1 MRMAKK
7 KSKTTGNATVDG
19 IIKKYGHVV
28 ESGIELLE
36 RLGNL
41 KVIGI
46 SPALDL
52 ALGGG
57 LREGTCVAMAGDPK
71 TGKTTTALYFAAKA
85 QAVGK
90 NVYYV
95 CSEGRVDRHNLE
107 QIKGLDAEKV
117 QIIQS
122 SDDKTLSA
130 EDYLNI
136 IEKIIKEEEDVVVIC
151 DSTSSMCPRDELD
164 GEIRA
169 NVRNG
174 LPRLLAMFFKR
185 IANDIQR
192 TGAIAIFITHNI
204 ANTGGSRWAPAK
216 VADSGNKLQY
226 QISTNMA
233 ITHRGRWED
242 SDGKTIGQVAN
253 WVIKTSSAGGTP
265 NTTCA
270 SYIRYGVGIDE
281 TRELAELANELALI
295 NKAGAWY
302 TISCVLE
309 NVEDP
314 AIKNWI
320 ETNEPDDVE
329 KAFKFQ
335 GMAKLMKF
343 LDDNEDIR
351 NFVYDQ
357 LRDLVCV

>member
-1 MRMAKK
+1 
-7 KSKTTGNATVDG
+7 
-19 IIKKYGHVV
+19 
-28 ESGIELLE
+28 
-36 RLGNL
+36 
-41 KVIGI
+41 
-46 SPALDL
+46 
-52 ALGGG
+52 
-57 LREGTCVAMAGDPK
+57 
-71 TGKTTTALYFAAKA
+71 
-85 QAVGK
+85 
-90 NVYYV
+90 
-95 CSEGRVDRHNLE
+95 
-107 QIKGLDAEKV
+107 
-117 QIIQS
+117 
-122 SDDKTLSA
+122 
-130 EDYLNI
+130 
-136 IEKIIKEEEDVVVIC
+136 
-151 DSTSSMCPRDELD
+151 
-164 GEIRA
+164 
-169 NVRNG
+169 
-174 LPRLLAMFFKR
+174 
-185 IANDIQR
+185 
-192 TGAIAIFITHNI
+192 
-204 ANTGGSRWAPAK
+204 
-216 VADSGNKLQY
+216 
-226 QISTNMA
+226 MA

-242 SDGKTIGQVAN
+242 ADGKTIGQVAN

-335 GMAKLMKF
+335 GMAKLMTF

>member
-1 MRMAKK
+1 MAKK
-7 KSKTTGNATVDG
+7 KSKTTGNPTVDG
-19 IIKKYGHVV
+19 IIAKYGNVV

-36 RLGNL
+36 KLKNL

-46 SPALDL
+46 SPSLDL

-71 TGKTTTALYFAAKA
+71 TGKTTTALYFAGKA
-85 QAVGK
+85 QQQGK
-90 NVYYV
+90 NIYYI

-107 QIKGLDAEKV
+107 QIKGLDPEKV
-117 QIIQS
+117 NIVQS
-122 SDDKTLSA
+122 SDEKTLSA
-130 EDYLNI
+130 EDLLNI
-136 IEKIIKEEEDVVVIC
+136 MEKILKEERDVVMIC

-185 IANDIQR
+185 IANDVQR
-192 TGAIAIFITHNI
+192 TGAICIFITHNI
-204 ANTGGSRWAPAK
+204 ANTGGSRWAPSK

-242 SDGKTIGQVAN
+242 ADGKAIGQVAN

-281 TRELAELANELALI
+281 TRELAELASELSLI

-309 NVEDP
+309 NEEDP
-314 AIKNWI
+314 VIKNWI
-320 ETNEPDDVE
+320 ATNKPSDVA

-335 GMAKLMKF
+335 GMAKLMAF
-343 LDDNEDIR
+343 LDENDDIR
-351 NFVYDQ
+351 NFVYEE
-357 LRDLVCV
+357 LKDLICG